1 MPEEL
6 PSFVRSKA
14 NGYPRRKFL
23 LGAAAIGMAS
33 VRRPAGHLVTAPT
46 ARLAAS
52 DAAANAKKG
61 VGAWTFTGVNQAL
74 ADSGVSWYYT
84 WSYNTAGITT
94 PADVEFVPMI
104 WGTADVNAAALSQA
118 KQAGSTLLG
127 FNEPDNAN
135 QSDMTVAEALSLWP
149 QLMAT
154 GMTLGSPAVASNAA
168 TPGSWL
174 SQFMRGAA
182 VRKYPVNFIAVHWYG
197 SAFATAT
204 AVAQL
209 KNYLRAIYAMYGLPL
224 WLTEFA
230 LVNWSTNTYPTE
242 SQQAAFAT
250 AATSM
255 LQTLSY
261 VQRYAWFA
269 LPVNQS
275 YGNTGLYNSGPVATP
290 VGLAYQAVD
299 AT

>member
-1 MPEEL
+1 MREERL
-6 PSFVRSKA
+6 SFARSKA
-14 NGYPRRKFL
+14 NDYPRRKFL
-23 LGAAAIGMAS
+23 LAAAALGA
-33 VRRPAGHLVTAPT
+33 VAAHRPVT
-46 ARLAAS
+46 RLAAS
-52 DAAANAKKG
+52 NAAANAKKG

-74 ADSGVSWYYT
+74 VDSGVSWYYT

-94 PADVEFVPMI
+94 PVGVQFVPMI
-104 WGTADVNAAALSQA
+104 WGAGDVNATALNQA
-118 KQAGSTLLG
+118 KQVGGTLLG
-127 FNEPDNAN
+127 FNEPDNQN
-135 QSDMTVAEALSLWP
+135 QSNMTVTQALSLWP
-149 QLMAT
+149 QLVAT

-174 SQFMRGAA
+174 SQFMKGAA
-182 VRKYPVNFIAVHWYG
+182 ARRYPVNFIAVHWYG
-197 SAFATAT
+197 SNFATAT
-204 AVAQL
+204 AVSQL
-209 KNYLRAIYAMYGLPL
+209 KSYLQAIYALYGLPL

-242 SQQAAFAT
+242 SQQASFAT

-255 LQTLSY
+255 LETLSY

-299 AT
+299 ST